1 MKYNTFNSFRDN
13 RKQSNI
19 IENNGNDDVLNDV
32 EKLKDII
39 DDNIANENLNLHS
52 NKIVKRGVIK
62 NENDESINSNA
73 QDANGNNNNNDNIQD
88 TDNANNSDNT
98 QQNAINNEN
107 NAVDS
112 NQEIQFVAPYIIQDD
127 DAEIIANYRGEEL
140 GPEWEWVKDISI
152 VYTWVDGSDVDF
164 LDLKSKY
171 NGGVRKANSRDR
183 SADELRYSL
192 RSLEKYLPW
201 HRGDIFLCTSQ
212 QIPKWMDT
220 SNSRIKLIY
229 HKDIFPEHVYP
240 TYDSNTIELFLDKI
254 PGITERFIYF
264 NDDLFLNNYVHPSFF
279 FTSDNFYP
287 KVYRRHITK
296 ISREQ
301 VDRVIKDNDLH
312 DIFQASKYFT
322 RKIIREY
329 FDRRFKF
336 RDLYHTGH
344 VFYRDLFEPY
354 RQLFKEELKRVC
366 SDRLRNPYKLQVIY
380 LYQTFMQYATLH
392 DEFPKKIGGNGKARL
407 FEGYE
412 FPTNLNRTITKYSC
426 KVIQTTA
433 NDRFMKYGRIT
444 DDFKRNE
451 RYFKL
456 YKTHPNLIIYNFN
469 DAYTKNKSLYQFT
482 NYMITRYPVPSS
494 FEKKEYV
501 DLEVALYPEFN
512 KVNKISHKITSSL
525 PEDYNKGNIA
535 RFRDVIRHHRL
546 KEISLYLRDKYALA
560 GPQKVISK
568 REQEEI
574 DFLLKYNGGDLEK
587 EWTWAKDISFV
598 YILENDNENINI
610 SEEVEKLKYSL
621 RSIEKFLPWHTG
633 NIYIITQKEAEDEL
647 SWINY
652 SNKQLKVINQSE
664 IIPNMISGLKNK
676 HVIEMYLDLIP
687 GISERF
693 VHLTCNHFFI
703 NYTHPRF
710 FFSKEY
716 YPKYNYKYALSSNEL
731 EIARV
736 EDKSFVYT
744 YLVITDYFSKT
755 YVTSHRYYENA
766 PFPLY
771 RDFFEPIRY
780 LYRKYVRRTVKHI
793 TYADD
798 DLLPLYLVS
807 TYNIYGTDQPYFPEY
822 VAGYGRIRIS
832 DPPILNEKRTINYYG
847 FDITSSNI
855 SKNTTEYD
863 IPLNSFTK
871 GNEML
876 IKEIQKSKKLFFSLE
891 EKKNKIT
898 MENTSDNLELNN
910 IPQKNNW
917 KN

>member
-1 MKYNTFNSFRDN
+1 MLSRRRATISITIVIVFCLGLFFMMLKQKANNFGNTQKINVLEVRDN

-32 EKLKDII
+32 EK
-39 DDNIANENLNLHS
+39 
-52 NKIVKRGVIK
+52 GVIK

-560 GPQKVISK
+560 GPQKVIK
-568 REQEEI
+568 
-574 DFLLKYNGGDLEK
+574 
-587 EWTWAKDISFV
+587 
-598 YILENDNENINI
+598 
-610 SEEVEKLKYSL
+610 VEKLKYSL

-664 IIPNMISGLKNK
+664 IIPNMIN
-676 HVIEMYLDLIP
+676 
-687 GISERF
+687 
-693 VHLTCNHFFI
+693 
-703 NYTHPRF
+703 
-710 FFSKEY
+710 
-716 YPKYNYKYALSSNEL
+716 
-731 EIARV
+731 
-736 EDKSFVYT
+736 
-744 YLVITDYFSKT
+744 YFSKT

-807 TYNIYGTDQPYFPEY
+807 TYKYM
-822 VAGYGRIRIS
+822 
-832 DPPILNEKRTINYYG
+832 TINYYG

-871 GNEML
+871 EFRV
-876 IKEIQKSKKLFFSLE
+876 K
-891 EKKNKIT
+891 
-898 MENTSDNLELNN
+898 
-910 IPQKNNW
+910 
-917 KN
+917 